1 MLELYKLSNKTSLI
15 IGMFF
20 AITCLIFGKEI
31 ISVFT
36 NDKNLIE
43 ISYVAVN
50 INNLA
55 YLFIGKNLTTTMYYQ
70 AIEIPKYSNIICAM
84 RSILILP
91 IVLIVLYKVFGIN
104 GIWISMA
111 VSELLIILIVDKS
124 FKINKCTQRALSE
137 AIL

>member
-1 MLELYKLSNKTSLI
+1 
-15 IGMFF
+15 
-20 AITCLIFGKEI
+20 
-31 ISVFT
+31 
-36 NDKNLIE
+36 
-43 ISYVAVN
+43 
-50 INNLA
+50 
-55 YLFIGKNLTTTMYYQ
+55 MYYQ

-91 IVLIVLYKVFGIN
+91 VVLVVLYKAFGVN

-137 AIL
+137 VTL